1 MFEGRTV
8 RLSLTDDVT
17 EKLLAEELLK
27 KSEANLQ
34 TILKTTDTAYFLFDL
49 ELKAQA
55 FNQKAIEFVKQHYY
69 HFPKKGDRLLDFFPI
84 DRFPQF
90 LNFTRVVLRGN
101 SINYEI
107 DYPQADDSVLWYY
120 VRLSPIT
127 NDSKETLGMMMALY
141 DITERKK
148 AEHDLKSAYERI
160 QKHVSNIQD
169 MAWKQSHLIRSPL
182 ANLKGLAAMLKE
194 DPADNE
200 VLDFIRDELN
210 RMDNIIIEMADASDN
225 NLNN

>member
-1 MFEGRTV
+1 
-8 RLSLTDDVT
+8 
-17 EKLLAEELLK
+17 
-27 KSEANLQ
+27 
-34 TILKTTDTAYFLFDL
+34 
-49 ELKAQA
+49 
-55 FNQKAIEFVKQHYY
+55 
-69 HFPKKGDRLLDFFPI
+69 
-84 DRFPQF
+84 
-90 LNFTRVVLRGN
+90 
-101 SINYEI
+101 
-107 DYPQADDSVLWYY
+107 
-120 VRLSPIT
+120 
-127 NDSKETLGMMMALY
+127 MMALY

-210 RMDNIIIEMADASDN
+210 RMDNIIIEMAEEASDHD
-225 NLNN
+225 